1 MNGKNI
7 TYIASLAIFVFII
20 VYLIYTSTKSEY
32 STNLTNTEFYELVL
46 MSYLKF
52 PPNDENNQYFYIKS
66 DNDISSTSVYNA
78 FYFPIMSGLDKIENK
93 IWNDMSS
100 NILSIISDDNNYKLI
115 TKIKNQYNDKINSER
130 VSFLNDNNTYMGNIK
145 RTFLTYDTLLKI
157 EMRYNNN
164 KSRVDLIKGTNN
176 YLLTRSGNDKNQ
188 AVGLWDRW
196 YLKRYPM

>member
-1 MNGKNI
+1 
-7 TYIASLAIFVFII
+7 
-20 VYLIYTSTKSEY
+20 
-32 STNLTNTEFYELVL
+32 
-46 MSYLKF
+46 
-52 PPNDENNQYFYIKS
+52 
-66 DNDISSTSVYNA
+66 
-78 FYFPIMSGLDKIENK
+78 MSGLDKIENK